1 MLPPEAV
8 FEATLLDV
16 TQPDQPPVVLGRQR
30 RQPAGQP
37 PYALWIPYP
46 SARFV
51 PKGRYEV
58 RTTVTL
64 EGRLLLASDRRY
76 PVPQDAAYR
85 HVDVQMQRLL
95 PLAATVEASVPLLLT
110 HWRLVEMA
118 GEALSRP
125 ADGVS
130 VPHLVFQADEPR
142 VAGSGGCNRFL
153 ADYELQPQSGHL
165 RMGQLVSNISLCLQ
179 SSGLETQ
186 YFEALLA
193 VRGFRQVGTQLLL
206 RGPKASNCCVLKPSK
221 RCRARL
227 QRGFWRVPLPQQ
239 IYADVS
245 RSRASRYFAAVF
257 SITAWGRRGDGG
269 VLSQGLPLTWAC
281 SSQSRTNCLS

>member
-1 MLPPEAV
+1 MVNGATQALSIQLPPWRNGSRLGCLRRGLYGGVVVWILGVTGCVTRPPAPDAVVTGVALSRERVMLPPEAV

-206 RGPKASNCCVLKPSK
+206 RGAEGEQLLRFEAVET
-221 RCRARL
+221 
-227 QRGFWRVPLPQQ
+227 LP
-239 IYADVS
+239 
-245 RSRASRYFAAVF
+245 
-257 SITAWGRRGDGG
+257 G
-269 VLSQGLPLTWAC
+269 
-281 SSQSRTNCLS
+281 

>member
-1 MLPPEAV
+1 MNGATQALSIQLPPWRNGARLGCLRRGLYSGVLVWILGVTGCVTRPPAPDAVVTGVALSRERVMLPPEAV

-206 RGPKASNCCVLKPSK
+206 RGAEGEQLLRFEAVET
-221 RCRARL
+221 
-227 QRGFWRVPLPQQ
+227 LP
-239 IYADVS
+239 
-245 RSRASRYFAAVF
+245 
-257 SITAWGRRGDGG
+257 G
-269 VLSQGLPLTWAC
+269 
-281 SSQSRTNCLS
+281 

>member
-64 EGRLLLASDRRY
+64 EGRLLLASDGRY

-206 RGPKASNCCVLKPSK
+206 RGAEGEQLLRFEAVETPPS
-221 RCRARL
+221 
-227 QRGFWRVPLPQQ
+227 
-239 IYADVS
+239 
-245 RSRASRYFAAVF
+245 
-257 SITAWGRRGDGG
+257 
-269 VLSQGLPLTWAC
+269 
-281 SSQSRTNCLS
+281 

>member
-1 MLPPEAV
+1 MVTGVALSRERVMLPPEAV

-58 RTTVTL
+58 RTAVTL
-64 EGRLLLASDRRY
+64 EGRLLLASDGRY

-193 VRGFRQVGTQLLL
+193 VRGFRQVGSQLLL
-206 RGPKASNCCVLKPSK
+206 RGAEGEQLL
-221 RCRARL
+221 R
-227 QRGFWRVPLPQQ
+227 FE
-239 IYADVS
+239 
-245 RSRASRYFAAVF
+245 AVE
-257 SITAWGRRGDGG
+257 TPPG
-269 VLSQGLPLTWAC
+269 
-281 SSQSRTNCLS
+281 

>member
-1 MLPPEAV
+1 MQLPPWRNGSRLGCLRRGLYGGVVVWILGVTGCVTRPPAPDAVVTGVALSRERVMLPPEAV

-206 RGPKASNCCVLKPSK
+206 RGAEGEQLLRFEAVET
-221 RCRARL
+221 
-227 QRGFWRVPLPQQ
+227 LP
-239 IYADVS
+239 
-245 RSRASRYFAAVF
+245 
-257 SITAWGRRGDGG
+257 G
-269 VLSQGLPLTWAC
+269 
-281 SSQSRTNCLS
+281 

>member
-1 MLPPEAV
+1 MAWILGVTGCVTRPPAPDAVVTGVALSRERVMLPPEAV

-76 PVPQDAAYR
+76 SVPQDAAYR

-206 RGPKASNCCVLKPSK
+206 RGAEGEQLLRFEAVET
-221 RCRARL
+221 
-227 QRGFWRVPLPQQ
+227 LP
-239 IYADVS
+239 
-245 RSRASRYFAAVF
+245 
-257 SITAWGRRGDGG
+257 G
-269 VLSQGLPLTWAC
+269 
-281 SSQSRTNCLS
+281 

>member
-1 MLPPEAV
+1 MNGATQALSIQLPPWRNGLRLGCLRRGLYGGVLVWILGVTGCVTRPPAPDAVVTGVALSRERVMLPPEAV

-58 RTTVTL
+58 RTAVTL
-64 EGRLLLASDRRY
+64 EGRLLLASDGRY

-193 VRGFRQVGTQLLL
+193 VRGFRQVGSQLLL
-206 RGPKASNCCVLKPSK
+206 RGAEGEQLL
-221 RCRARL
+221 R
-227 QRGFWRVPLPQQ
+227 FE
-239 IYADVS
+239 
-245 RSRASRYFAAVF
+245 AVE
-257 SITAWGRRGDGG
+257 TPPG
-269 VLSQGLPLTWAC
+269 
-281 SSQSRTNCLS
+281 

>member
-1 MLPPEAV
+1 MNGATQALSIQLPPWRNGARLGCLRRGLYSGVLAWILGVTGCVTRPPAPDAVVTGVALSRERVMLPPEAV

-76 PVPQDAAYR
+76 SVPQDAAYR

-206 RGPKASNCCVLKPSK
+206 RGAEGEQLLRFEAVET
-221 RCRARL
+221 
-227 QRGFWRVPLPQQ
+227 LP
-239 IYADVS
+239 
-245 RSRASRYFAAVF
+245 
-257 SITAWGRRGDGG
+257 G
-269 VLSQGLPLTWAC
+269 
-281 SSQSRTNCLS
+281 

>member
-16 TQPDQPPVVLGRQR
+16 TQPDQPPIVLGRQR

-46 SARFV
+46 SARFA

-58 RTTVTL
+58 RTKVTL
-64 EGRLLLASDRRY
+64 EGRLLLASDKRY

-118 GEALSRP
+118 GEA
-125 ADGVS
+125 
-130 VPHLVFQADEPR
+130 R
-142 VAGSGGCNRFL
+142 VTGSGGCNRFL
-153 ADYELQPQSGHL
+153 ADYDWQPQSGRL
-165 RMGQLVSNISLCLQ
+165 RTAQLVSNISLCLQ
-179 SSGLETQ
+179 SSGLEAQ
-186 YFEALLA
+186 YFESLLA

-206 RGPKASNCCVLKPSK
+206 QGAE
-221 RCRARL
+221 
-227 QRGFWRVPLPQQ
+227 GEPLLRFEAIETP
-239 IYADVS
+239 
-245 RSRASRYFAAVF
+245 
-257 SITAWGRRGDGG
+257 
-269 VLSQGLPLTWAC
+269 LS
-281 SSQSRTNCLS
+281 

>member
-1 MLPPEAV
+1 MGHVWAAYVAGSMAALWYAVVTGVALSRERVMLPPEAV

-95 PLAATVEASVPLLLT
+95 PLAATVEASVPLPLT

-153 ADYELQPQSGHL
+153 ADYEWQPQSGHL

-179 SSGLETQ
+179 NSGLETQ

-206 RGPKASNCCVLKPSK
+206 RGAEGEQLLRFEAVETPPS
-221 RCRARL
+221 
-227 QRGFWRVPLPQQ
+227 
-239 IYADVS
+239 
-245 RSRASRYFAAVF
+245 
-257 SITAWGRRGDGG
+257 
-269 VLSQGLPLTWAC
+269 
-281 SSQSRTNCLS
+281 